1 MIKTLTKETI
11 AVHWK
16 EEELICPNEEFVRQA
31 NMSDLGAM
39 PLAMTNKHP
48 GGGTH
53 FGDFIV

>member
-31 NMSDLGAM
+31 NMSDLRGYA
-39 PLAMTNKHP
+39 PRNDK
-48 GGGTH
+48 
-53 FGDFIV
+53 